1 MTPEPKKAIDE
12 KGSPLERGRFSPR
25 HRGTICLNC
34 GHALDRSDRY
44 CPSCSQINSTKKLN
58 IKDFGREF
66 LSEIFNY
73 DSKLFRTLSS
83 LVCRPGSITRDFIM
97 GKRLTYSN
105 PFRFLLS
112 LAFIYFLL
120 FTFTTEFSRWDRAGR
135 TFKGEIPGTPF
146 LFDPASNN
154 LEVDSVKLRD
164 QTRSI
169 MSQLDSIPQLD
180 PEARAQLR
188 ALDTLRGLSGLTF
201 QNQAQLDSIHF
212 ADPAAY
218 FGKLKEKSRINSF
231 AQRINFFYK
240 GIERDT
246 LYTFDQAVARYGIE
260 DRWSNKMAYSWA
272 HGIGRVLEEP
282 GRYVKT
288 TLSKLPLVI
297 FLFLPLFALFIWLA
311 YIRKNHTYTDH
322 LIFSFHNQA
331 LLFILLIVSLL
342 LDLLFK
348 TDSTGIFL
356 LIFGVYLYKA
366 MRRFYG
372 QGRFKTL
379 CKFLFLNTVFFVLAL
394 FVLIISFTGSI
405 FIYN

>member
-1 MTPEPKKAIDE
+1 MTEETKKTIDKKE
-12 KGSPLERGRFSPR
+12 GPLERGRFSPK
-25 HRGTICLNC
+25 HRGILCLNC

-58 IKDFGREF
+58 LGDFFREF
-66 LSEIFNY
+66 FSEIFNL

-83 LVCRPGSITRDFIM
+83 LICRPGFITKDYIKGR
-97 GKRLTYSN
+97 RVTYTN

-120 FTFTTEFSRWDRAGR
+120 FTFTTEFSSWDRAAR
-135 TFKGEIPGTPF
+135 SFKGEIPGTPF
-146 LFDPASNN
+146 SLEPGSNDIV
-154 LEVDSVKLRD
+154 VDSVKLEE
-164 QTRSI
+164 QTRKVLSR
-169 MSQLDSIPQLD
+169 LDSIPMNRDARRQL
-180 PEARAQLR
+180 Q
-188 ALDTLRGLSGLTF
+188 ALDTLRGLAGLSNSRSGLR
-201 QNQAQLDSIHF
+201 DSVKF
-212 ADPAAY
+212 ADPVAY
-218 FGKLKEKSRINSF
+218 FGELKQKSSLNSF
-231 AQRINFFYK
+231 AQKIDFFYK
-240 GIERDT
+240 GIDRDT

-272 HGIGRVLEEP
+272 HGIGRVLDEP
-282 GRYVKT
+282 GRYVNS

-297 FLFLPLFALFIWLA
+297 FFFLPVFALFIWLA

-348 TDSTGIFL
+348 IDSTGIFL
-356 LIFGVYLYKA
+356 LVFGVYLYKS
-366 MRRFYG
+366 MRKFYG
-372 QGRFKTL
+372 QGRFKTI
-379 CKFLFLNTVFFVLAL
+379 CKFLFLNTVFFILAL